1 MPALAAGQVDGI
13 FTDLP
18 PFRLRNNYRG
28 PWQLLSSCWRRFE
41 MPRTSVRPACT
52 RRDAPA
58 VPHVREQPSE
68 LSRSIGNRFDA
79 CAVAALASCTGRVR
93 TSARA
98 LLAARDSA
106 SKLRAAAAVSENSL
120 TRASS
125 ARRARRE
132 TPAPPGVYGHV
143 VPGFLR
149 DAIDQLKLGDPAPF
163 VTPLLPAAENTV
175 EVPEGGQEHSP
186 DSQSLNWRALLD
198 SNQWPSASETDALSN

>member
-93 TSARA
+93 TSARV

-125 ARRARRE
+125 ARRGASRNSSTARGLRARR
-132 TPAPPGVYGHV
+132 A
-143 VPGFLR
+143 R
-149 DAIDQLKLGDPAPF
+149 
-163 VTPLLPAAENTV
+163 LPARRDRSAEARRSGAVCYPVVTSSRKHGRGAGRG
-175 EVPEGGQEHSP
+175 PGTLP
-186 DSQSLNWRALLD
+186 
-198 SNQWPSASETDALSN
+198 